1 MEQQKFFDE
10 ICGIALVN
18 VYSLTKDTDRI
29 AISPFNPKNKEHLF
43 LMNIAKGASAIIG
56 KSVALDT
63 NRFRLWQLNRG
74 ISSECRYE
82 KIKRKERENAI
93 NPIVLLD
100 FMRRG
105 IEDDFQVKEFDF
117 GKIYDAFYSK
127 KED

>member
-1 MEQQKFFDE
+1 
-10 ICGIALVN
+10 
-18 VYSLTKDTDRI
+18 
-29 AISPFNPKNKEHLF
+29 
-43 LMNIAKGASAIIG
+43 MNIAKGASAIIG

-105 IEDDFQVKEFDF
+105 IEEDFQVKEFDF

>member
-1 MEQQKFFDE
+1 MEQQKLFDE
-10 ICGIALVN
+10 ICGIALIN
-18 VYSLTKDTDRI
+18 VYSLSKNTDRI
-29 AISPFNPKNKEHLF
+29 AISPFDPKNKEHLF
-43 LMNIAKGASAIIG
+43 LMNVAKVASAIAG

-63 NRFRLWQLNRG
+63 NRFRLRQLNRG
-74 ISSECRYE
+74 ISLECQYE
-82 KIKRKERENAI
+82 KVKRKERDKAI

-105 IEDDFQVKEFDF
+105 IEEAFEVKEFDF